1 MKKIILATVA
11 MMCLCGTSMAQRH
24 VEFRWRGIYF
34 VGDAAYAMNLNT
46 GVNDNG
52 FADTIAAFMPSISA
66 GFQFRKEASVGAGF
80 SYLAD
85 PSGAFTQLPIFAE
98 LRSHFTRSRF
108 TPYTVLQLGY
118 SLPVG
123 ASNKDSGTKIEEGGL
138 YFGVEVGGRYAF
150 TRSVGLG
157 VHAGYRLIT
166 DNKVNRI
173 FRDGTGFTEA
183 VTLHMVVAGLS
194 FYFGNE

>member
-66 GFQFRKEASVGAGF
+66 GFQFRKEASVGAGL

-108 TPYTVLQLGY
+108 TPYTVLQL
-118 SLPVG
+118 
-123 ASNKDSGTKIEEGGL
+123 EEGGL
-138 YFGVEVGGRYAF
+138 YLGVEVGGRYAF

-173 FRDGTGFTEA
+173 FSDGTGFTEA